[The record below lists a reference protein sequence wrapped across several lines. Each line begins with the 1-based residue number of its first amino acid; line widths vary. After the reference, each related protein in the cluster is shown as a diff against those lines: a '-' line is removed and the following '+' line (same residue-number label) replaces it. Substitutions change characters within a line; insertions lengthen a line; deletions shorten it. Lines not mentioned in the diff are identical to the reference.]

1 MQESD
6 NNKTVQPS
14 IKKNLIIN
22 TLYQILSVLTPF
34 ITAPYAARVLGA
46 DALGAYSYTN
56 SYQMY
61 FSLFAALGIASYG
74 NREIARKRDDCVER
88 SKAFW
93 EIQIIK
99 FCASLISLL
108 GWGLFILLNNSY
120 KNIYIVLTM
129 SIVATM
135 FDITWFYTGLE
146 QFKYTVIR
154 NTVVRLLEVVLLFVL
169 VKTKDDLIIYIA
181 LMSSATLLGAISM
194 WFSLPKFLVK
204 VSVKDFTY
212 RHHLKETII
221 YFIPTIATSL
231 YTVLDKTLIG
241 VITHNESQNGYYEE
255 ANKVLGI
262 VKALVYTSLNS
273 VLGSR
278 ISYLF
283 EEGKIEEIKQRIEI
297 SMNFIFFMGLGCC
310 FGIIAVA
317 KLFVPLFFGPGFD
330 SVIFLLQLLSPVVL
344 IIGISNC
351 LGSQYYTPAG
361 YRGKSSIY
369 IIIGSVVNIVCN
381 LLLIPKLESI
391 GAVIGTLIAE
401 SVITILY
408 IFNCNRYFTISQFIK
423 CSWKKMI
430 AAIFMIFVINLISHI
445 DVNAFLLLAVEIIA
459 GIIVYCVILLLLNDF
474 FVKEIILKRII
485 ARCNNIKGKTNG

>member
-1 MQESD
+1 MQISQ
-6 NNKTVQPS
+6 NKKTFQPS

-46 DALGAYSYTN
+46 DALGAYSFTN
-56 SYQMY
+56 SFQIY

-88 SKAFW
+88 SKTFW

-99 FCASLISLL
+99 FCASLISLI
-108 GWGLFILLNNSY
+108 GWGGFILLNTSY
-120 KNIYIVLTM
+120 RNIYIVLTM
-129 SIVATM
+129 SIMATM

-154 NTVVRLLEVVLLFVL
+154 NTIVRLLEVVLLFIL

-212 RHHLKETII
+212 KHHLKETVI

-262 VKALVYTSLNS
+262 VKTLVYTSLNS

-283 EEGKIEEIKQRIEI
+283 EEEKYEEIKQRIEI
-297 SMNFIFFMGLGCC
+297 SMHFIFFMGLGCC

-317 KLFVPLFFGPGFD
+317 KLFVPLFFGPGFEP
-330 SVIFLLQLLSPVVL
+330 VVFLLQLLSPVVL

-361 YRGKSSIY
+361 YRGRSSIY
-369 IIIGSVVNIVCN
+369 IIIGSIVNIILN
-381 LLLIPKLESI
+381 IILIPKLESI
-391 GAVIGTLIAE
+391 GAAIGTIIAE
-401 SVITILY
+401 TIITILY
-408 IFNCNRYFTISQFIK
+408 IFNCNKYFTISQLIK
-423 CSWKKMI
+423 CSWKKII
-430 AAIFMIFVINLISHI
+430 AAISMFCVINIISYIHI
-445 DVNAFLLLAVEIIA
+445 NAFLLLIIEIII
-459 GIIVYCVILLLLNDF
+459 GILVYCVMLLLLNDF
-474 FVKEIILKRII
+474 FIKEIILKKII
-485 ARCNNIKGKTNG
+485 TKYNNIRKKD